1 MLRPIAVCG
10 ATTVGLI
17 VFLDRLVGILVSLI
31 SPSKCFLALAN
42 AAKSFSVPYPPKGEG
57 ERI

>member
-17 VFLDRLVGILVSLI
+17 VFLDRLVGILSHFAFQMLFGFSECCKIIFRPVS
-31 SPSKCFLALAN
+31 
-42 AAKSFSVPYPPKGEG
+42 PKGEG